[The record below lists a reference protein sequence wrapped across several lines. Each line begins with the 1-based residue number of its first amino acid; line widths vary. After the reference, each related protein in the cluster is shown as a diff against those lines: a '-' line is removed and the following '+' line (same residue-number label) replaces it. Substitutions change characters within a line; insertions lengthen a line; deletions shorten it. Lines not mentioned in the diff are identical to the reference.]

1 MGRQIDMTKAI
12 SALILL
18 VWLTPAFAQ
27 DPKPTVEVRTEY
39 LMTIEGQL
47 GSRAPV
53 GQRVVVNVTGGSV
66 HGPKIKGEIM
76 TPAGDW
82 LYVMPDGSS
91 RLDVRFTI
99 KTDDG
104 AFIFVEYGGI
114 VAFSKEA
121 QERLAKGEVVNM
133 SDNPGYFIT
142 APRFM
147 TESPKYAWLNHV
159 QAVGKMVSLQRGVR
173 IKYDVFVIR

>member
-1 MGRQIDMTKAI
+1 MTIRVLAGCLVLL
-12 SALILL
+12 ALGSPI
-18 VWLTPAFAQ
+18 FAQ
-27 DPKPTVEVRTEY
+27 ELKPTVEVHAEY
-39 LMTIEGQL
+39 LMSIEGLL

-53 GQRVVVNVTGGSV
+53 GQRAVVNVTGGSV
-66 HGPKIKGEIM
+66 RGPNIKGEIVA
-76 TPAGDW
+76 PAGDW
-82 LYVMPDGSS
+82 LFVMPDGSN

-104 AFIFVEYGGI
+104 AYIFVEYGGI
-114 VAFSKEA
+114 IALSKDA
-121 QERLAKGEVVNM
+121 VDRLAKGEVVNM

-147 TESPKYAWLNHV
+147 TESPKYSWLNHV

-173 IKYDVFVIR
+173 IRYDLFVIR

>member
-1 MGRQIDMTKAI
+1 MVKILAC
-12 SALILL
+12 ALL
-18 VWLTPAFAQ
+18 VGFASPVFAQ
-27 DPKPTVEVRTEY
+27 DIKPTVEIHPEY
-39 LMTIEGQL
+39 LMTIDAQL
-47 GSRAPV
+47 QPGSRV
-53 GQRVVVNVTGGSV
+53 GQRVIVNVTGGFV
-66 HGPKIKGEIM
+66 RGPNIKDDIM
-76 TPAGDW
+76 SPAGDW
-82 LYVMPDGSS
+82 LIVMPDGSN

-114 VAFSKEA
+114 IAFSKEA
-121 QERLAKGEVVNM
+121 QERLGKGEVVNM

-142 APRFM
+142 APRFT

>member
-1 MGRQIDMTKAI
+1 MAKVLA
-12 SALILL
+12 ACVLL
-18 VWLTPAFAQ
+18 VALTSPAFAQ

-39 LMTIEGQL
+39 LMTIEAQL

-53 GQRVVVNVTGGSV
+53 GQRVVVHVPGGSV
-66 HGPKIKGEIM
+66 RGPNIKGEIM
-76 TPAGDW
+76 PPAGDW
-82 LYVMPDGSS
+82 LIAMPDGSN

-99 KTDDG
+99 KTDDD

-114 VAFSKEA
+114 IALSKDA
-121 QERLAKGEVVNM
+121 QDRLAKGEVVSM
-133 SDNPGYFIT
+133 SDDPGYFIT

-147 TESPKYAWLNHV
+147 TESPKYAWLNRV

-173 IKYDVFVIR
+173 IKYDLFVIR